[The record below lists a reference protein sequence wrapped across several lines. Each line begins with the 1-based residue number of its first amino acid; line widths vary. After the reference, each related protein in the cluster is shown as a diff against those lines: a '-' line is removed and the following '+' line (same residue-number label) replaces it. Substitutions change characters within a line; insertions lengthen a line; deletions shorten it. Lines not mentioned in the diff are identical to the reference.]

1 MAGTSGPWIGSANA
15 HEIGRCAPWRVHV
28 TPRLNCDVS
37 ESVWDAL
44 RAESERTGD
53 SIARVVDRS
62 LSSGLGLDRHSL
74 FQVSTTTALVE
85 GVFRGAVTVK
95 DLSRHGDFGL
105 GTYEGLDGE
114 LVMLDGVCYRAGG
127 GGSVTVADSNWEV
140 PFGVVTR
147 FVPDESVV
155 IEASESLTD
164 LEATLDALRPSEN
177 IFVGLRVDGSFEK
190 LVMRAACPAAP
201 GEGLVE
207 ATSHQ
212 SEFDV
217 RNLVGSLV
225 GFWTPAY
232 TKAVTVPGY
241 HFHFIAADRSVG
253 GHVFDLQAGG
263 LAIGIHIESDVHI
276 AIPQTVDYLQA
287 DLSGDT
293 SEALR
298 IAESAR
304 E

>member
-1 MAGTSGPWIGSANA
+1 M
-15 HEIGRCAPWRVHV
+15 
-28 TPRLNCDVS
+28 TPRLDCDVS
-37 ESVWDAL
+37 ESVWEAL

-53 SIARVVDRS
+53 SISRVVDRN
-62 LSSGLGLDRHSL
+62 LSSALGLDRHSL

-85 GVFRGAVTVK
+85 GVFRGAVTVG
-95 DLSRHGDFGL
+95 DLRRHGDFGL

-114 LVMLDGVCYRAGG
+114 LVMLDGVCYRVGG
-127 GGSVTVADSNWEV
+127 GGSVTVADDDWQV

-147 FVPDESVV
+147 FVPDETAT
-155 IEASESLTD
+155 IEGSGSLVE
-164 LEATLDALRPSEN
+164 LEATVDALRPSEN
-177 IFVGLRVDGSFEK
+177 IFVGLRLDGSLEQ
-190 LVMRAACPAAP
+190 LVMRAACRAAP
-201 GEGLVE
+201 GESLVE

-212 SEFDV
+212 SNFTAE
-217 RNLVGSLV
+217 NLEGSLV

-232 TKAVTVPGY
+232 AQAVNVPGY

-253 GHVFDLQAGG
+253 GHVLDLEAGSLG
-263 LAIGIHIESDVHI
+263 IGIHVESDVHI
-276 AIPQTVDYLQA
+276 AIPETAEYLQA

-304 E
+304 QKGGGSPS